1 MADNDIT
8 YICLCETYA
17 RTHSTPYVSRIKDV
31 CVYISKI
38 QDSSN
43 VDSIARKRF
52 LLLVPDR

>member
-31 CVYISKI
+31 VNILAKYKI
-38 QDSSN
+38 P
-43 VDSIARKRF
+43 VM
-52 LLLVPDR
+52 